1 MNKTRGLILGKL
13 APFHVGH
20 KRLIETALKEV
31 DEVYVLIYDCP
42 NLINI
47 PLNVRANWVRHFFP
61 QVHVIEGW
69 DAPNRHEDTD
79 EVKKL
84 QEEYVKK
91 VLNGKKITHFFSS
104 EYYGEHMSKSL
115 GAIDRRLDRND
126 PKQGYITTATMIR
139 GGKNVNKNF
148 LSKIVYKDLLIKI
161 AFVGIPSEEQSK
173 LVKNIAK
180 KFKTAYV
187 DDNLL
192 KISKEK
198 LSKNKIDFYKIA
210 DKKYKIANTDNKIFS
225 SKEFLFYNSIGFI
238 DNLLSIATHN
248 KFNKESYKFFSD
260 DLKNY
265 DLIFINNIPKKSIG
279 DIISL
284 DSKTFL
290 NQLIKNLDA
299 LSINYR
305 MLSGTLKG
313 KLLVVEKTIKN
324 FTKRFNQK

>member
-42 NLINI
+42 NLISI

-69 DAPNRHEDTD
+69 DTPNKHEDTE
-79 EVKKL
+79 EVKRL
-84 QEEYVKK
+84 QEKYVKK

-148 LSKIVYKDLLIKI
+148 LSSIVYKDILIKV
-161 AFVGIPSEEQSK
+161 AFIGVPSHEQSK
-173 LVKNIAK
+173 LVKDIAR
-180 KFKTAYV
+180 KFGTAYA

-198 LSKNKIDFYKIA
+198 LSKNKIDFHKIA
-210 DKKYKIANTDNKIFS
+210 DEKYKMANTNNKIFS
-225 SKEFLFYNSIGFI
+225 GREYFFYNSTGFI

-248 KFNKESYKFFSD
+248 KFNKESCKFFSE
-260 DLKNY
+260 DLRNY
-265 DLIFINNIPKKSIG
+265 DLIFVNGIPNDNIGKIL
-279 DIISL
+279 DIDNTI
-284 DSKTFL
+284 FL
-290 NQLIKNLDA
+290 NQLIKNLNTLGIPYQMLQGTFEERLLTA
-299 LSINYR
+299 EKSI
-305 MLSGTLKG
+305 KA
-313 KLLVVEKTIKN
+313 
-324 FTKRFNQK
+324 FTKRFNPK